1 VTVTVHLPGVLR
13 AHAGGAADISVEDAG
28 DDEGRTTVRSLL
40 DHLGREHPAL
50 VRRIV
55 DERGELRRFVNV
67 YVGDVDVRD
76 RDGLATTIPDGSTV
90 LVLPSVAGG

>member
-1 VTVTVHLPGVLR
+1 
-13 AHAGGAADISVEDAG
+13 
-28 DDEGRTTVRSLL
+28 
-40 DHLGREHPAL
+40 